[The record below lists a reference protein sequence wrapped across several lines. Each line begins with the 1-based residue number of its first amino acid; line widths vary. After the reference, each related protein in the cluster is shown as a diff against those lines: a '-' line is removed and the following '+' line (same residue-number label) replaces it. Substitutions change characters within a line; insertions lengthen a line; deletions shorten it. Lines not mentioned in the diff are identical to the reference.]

1 MTPQKKELIKK
12 VLEALIP
19 YRNMAEWFLIILQN
33 EWNNEIKETL
43 FENIINEIKNI
54 NNENDRNKIKSTLEK
69 IKEQENK
76 EKEEEWKYL
85 DELINNI

>member
-33 EWNNEIKETL
+33 EWNDEIKETL